1 MGELK
6 RYFSYMGKYK
16 GFYWSN
22 FVVTLLVS
30 ATIEVLYS
38 YMNKLVFHS
47 VEYGNVKM
55 FEMAA
60 VLCVVLVVMNCLFP
74 YLRYFQI
81 KIVRKIVFDIKIK
94 LFNKLLKMNMTYYEK
109 THSGEAL
116 KILNGDANSLKDSYF
131 SHVYWVTGK
140 VINGMT
146 AVVAMMI
153 YSPYLAVV
161 SIIFSVI
168 TVQVSL
174 RINKRIKQQE
184 KEISGR
190 MAKLTERLSDILSGF
205 ALLKMYRG
213 SLIVLRHFH
222 DENETVRKEEMSRTR
237 RLGLLEMIS
246 FLLGILGNFGTIIVG
261 AILVAYGKMDYGT
274 VMAVVSL
281 QMSVS
286 GMVQRFGSSVAT
298 FNSSL
303 VKAGR
308 VFDFLEQDGEEMW
321 EVTANDGNG
330 DITWINNAKPLE
342 IKDLVFGYEGK
353 GNVLDGFSLT
363 VSDGEKILLTGESGC
378 GKSTLLRLLMG
389 FYEKSYGEIKFYG
402 RELCDYSLEQLR
414 NLITYVPQNNYLFE
428 GTIRENIIL
437 GTGRPVTEEEIIRAA
452 KLAYADEFIDELPA
466 GYDTPLTA
474 GGKNLSGGQ
483 RQRIAIARAFLKDS
497 PILLLDEPSSA
508 LDVQSEKMI
517 YLAMKKLMKNRVVLM
532 ITHRMTASLEY
543 DRMVEMGMGE

>member
-190 MAKLTERLSDILSGF
+190 MEKLTERLSDILSGF

>member
-47 VEYGNVKM
+47 VEYSDITM
-55 FEMAA
+55 FEEA
-60 VLCVVLVVMNCLFP
+60 VILCVILAVMNCFFP

-94 LFNKLLKMNMTYYEK
+94 LFHKLMKMNMTYYEK
-109 THSGEAL
+109 THSGETL

-140 VINGMT
+140 VINGVT

-161 SIIFSVI
+161 SVIFSII

-174 RINKRIKQQE
+174 RINQRIKKQE
-184 KEISGR
+184 KEISKS
-190 MAKLTERLSDILSGF
+190 MSKLTQRLSDILSGF
-205 ALLKMYRG
+205 VLLKMYRG
-213 SLIVLRHFH
+213 SSIVLKHFH
-222 DENETVRKEEMSRTR
+222 DENETVLKEEMGRTR
-237 RLGLLEMIS
+237 RLGLLEMFS

-298 FNSSL
+298 LNASL

-308 VFDFLEQDGEEMW
+308 VFDFLEQDGEEMSD
-321 EVTANDGNG
+321 VTASNG
-330 DITWINNAKPLE
+330 DCDITWASNAKPLE
-342 IKDLVFGYEGK
+342 IKELVFGYEENN
-353 GNVLDGFSLT
+353 NVLENFSLT
-363 VSDGEKILLTGESGC
+363 VSGGEKILLTGESGC
-378 GKSTLLRLLMG
+378 GKSTLLKLLMR
-389 FYEKSYGEIKFYG
+389 FYEKSTGEIKLYG
-402 RELCDYSLEQLR
+402 RELCEYSIEQLR

-428 GTIRENIIL
+428 GTIRENITL
-437 GTGRPVTEEEIIRAA
+437 GTGRPVTEEEIIQAA
-452 KLAYADEFIDELPA
+452 KLAYADEFIKELPA

-517 YLAMKKLMKNRVVLM
+517 HLAIKHLMENRVVLM
-532 ITHRMTASLEY
+532 VTHRMTASLEY
-543 DRMVEMGMGE
+543 DRMIEMGIGE